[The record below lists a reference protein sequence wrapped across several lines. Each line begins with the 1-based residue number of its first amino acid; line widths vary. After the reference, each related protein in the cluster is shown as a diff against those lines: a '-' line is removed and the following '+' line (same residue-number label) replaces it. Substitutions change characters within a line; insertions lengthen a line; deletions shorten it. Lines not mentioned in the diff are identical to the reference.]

1 MYIFYINFTRGLCN
15 VLHVYVLSNL
25 NQEKNSLYLIK
36 GKTYTSKKKI
46 KSEISKRVYSNI
58 LKDRRL
64 WLKHLPSLNLLSIC
78 KKKKRTKKYCL
89 RLTKICLKSPVFA
102 KTDRTHKYLV
112 QSRLNHCDIIEIHW
126 HESHRQT

>member
-46 KSEISKRVYSNI
+46 KSEISMSVYSNI
-58 LKDRRL
+58 LKDRRMIETSAL
-64 WLKHLPSLNLLSIC
+64 FEFIVNMQE
-78 KKKKRTKKYCL
+78 KKKNKEILLATHQDL
-89 RLTKICLKSPVFA
+89 LKI
-102 KTDRTHKYLV
+102 
-112 QSRLNHCDIIEIHW
+112 SRLCQD
-126 HESHRQT
+126 RQNT